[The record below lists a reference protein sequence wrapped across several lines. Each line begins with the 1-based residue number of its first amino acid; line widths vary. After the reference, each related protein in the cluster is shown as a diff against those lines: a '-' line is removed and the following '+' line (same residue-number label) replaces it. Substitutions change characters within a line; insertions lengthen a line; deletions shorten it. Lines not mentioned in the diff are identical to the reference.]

1 MVVAMTTEQPLE
13 RYMARAIELARQAV
27 GAVSPNPPAG
37 AVVVRDGHIVGEGHT
52 QPPGQ
57 AHAEIMALGDAGEA
71 TRGAELYVTLEP
83 CAHQGRT
90 GPCTAAIIGAGIR
103 RVHIAALDPNPL
115 TDGRGVHT
123 LERGGISV
131 LLREGNLEALELV
144 EAFTKHVTTGLPFVV
159 AKFAASLDGKIATRS
174 GDSKWISSP
183 GSRAYAHAL
192 RASVDAVMVGIGT
205 AIADDP
211 RLTVRDASLSGDQ
224 PTRVVVDTHAR
235 LPLTTMML
243 GEPGTTIVATAGAP
257 PERMRALEAAGAV
270 VIDAAAGTAVDLAML
285 LTALGDRDITSVL
298 VEGGSRLFGSLF
310 DAGLIDKV
318 VGIVAP
324 VIIGGADAPGPVG
337 GHGAQTM
344 PDALTLS
351 RVTHRE
357 IDGDIVFVGYPEP
370 TPPRSRRKKG
380 G

>member
-1 MVVAMTTEQPLE
+1 MVAAMTTEHPLE

-27 GAVSPNPPAG
+27 GAVSPNPPVG

-71 TRGAELYVTLEP
+71 ARGAELYVTLEP

-90 GPCTAAIIGAGIR
+90 GPCTAAIIAAGIR

-115 TDGRGVHT
+115 TDGRGVHA

-131 LLREGNLEALELV
+131 LLREGNLESLELI
-144 EAFTKHVTTGLPFVV
+144 EAFTKHVTTAMPFVV

-174 GDSKWISSP
+174 GDSKWISSI

-211 RLTVRDASLSGDQ
+211 QLTVRDAPLSGDQ
-224 PTRVVVDTHAR
+224 PTRVVVDTHGR
-235 LPLTTMML
+235 LPLTAAML
-243 GEPGTTIVATAGAP
+243 GEPGSTIVVTAGAS
-257 PERMRALEAAGAV
+257 PERMRALEAVGAI
-270 VIDAAAGTAVDLAML
+270 VIDVGTGPAVDLAML
-285 LTALGDRDITSVL
+285 LTILGSRSITSVL

-324 VIIGGADAPGPVG
+324 VIIGGDGAPGPVG

-351 RVTHRE
+351 GVTHRE
-357 IDGDIVFVGYPEP
+357 IEGDIVFVGYSEP
-370 TPPRSRRKKG
+370 TPPHLRRKKG